1 MFYALG
7 HFRHFLYTPPEEN
20 AVAIL
25 EEDGDTLFCHELL
38 GEWSGS
44 LFQTLNRLTQ
54 PHIRKIGLGF
64 TPKGHAARTD
74 LAAGRRS
81 FVCARQKR
89 KSLCCA
95 KTVFPLISTHKNEK
109 AAVNAAFSFDGI
121 SFYFILFPYRQAEA
135 AAFFACSH
143 SIFPL
148 HKPVYIINKTEA
160 FNLRLIYD
168 ISRRL
173 KSDSHGRPAP
183 AAPPAPA
190 GGEMSSG
197 TWTSFYTALSFT
209 AWDSPKEPPITK
221 ITSDFPLT
229 AA

>member
-1 MFYALG
+1 M
-7 HFRHFLYTPPEEN
+7 
-20 AVAIL
+20 
-25 EEDGDTLFCHELL
+25 
-38 GEWSGS
+38 
-44 LFQTLNRLTQ
+44 
-54 PHIRKIGLGF
+54 
-64 TPKGHAARTD
+64 
-74 LAAGRRS
+74 
-81 FVCARQKR
+81 
-89 KSLCCA
+89 
-95 KTVFPLISTHKNEK
+95 EK

-197 TWTSFYTALSFT
+197 TWTSFGPPSLS
-209 AWDSPKEPPITK
+209 PPGIARK
-221 ITSDFPLT
+221 NRRLQKSHRIFR
-229 AA
+229 